1 MSHFDFPDHFRKKVL
16 YKIFLYV
23 KRPKDTK
30 TFECQARQQSED
42 VIANHSLEIRPLELA
57 SPSLVTEKP
66 MTTDGKTV
74 YLQWQPVQHASSYVL
89 HLKIDSK
96 DSKGKY
102 DLPNLLNYLKIKV
115 KIKVKMIHV
124 YYK

>member
-1 MSHFDFPDHFRKKVL
+1 MCHFDFPNILEKKSYL
-16 YKIFLYV
+16 KKFKNV

-30 TFECQARQQSED
+30 KFECQARQQSED
-42 VIANHSLEIRPLELA
+42 VIANRSLEIRPLELA
-57 SPSLVTEKP
+57 SPSLVTENP

-102 DLPNLLNYLKIKV
+102 ELHNFWIILKSKSEER
-115 KIKVKMIHV
+115 
-124 YYK
+124 YK